1 MVVTQIPETPPTKP
15 SKARIGV
22 FVCECGRNIAGVV
35 DCRALAE
42 AAEKLDGVVCTMVNK
57 FTCADPG
64 QEEIKA
70 AIEEHKLDRVVV
82 AACTPRMHE
91 PTFRRTTQDGGLNQF
106 FFEMA
111 NIRDQGSWCHS
122 SDPEGCQER
131 AADQIAAAVAKAHH
145 LQPLEVLKVGVTPK
159 ALVIGGGVS
168 GIHAALDIADAG
180 YKVYLVERSPTVGG
194 IMALLDKTFPTL
206 DCSICILGPK
216 MAEVS
221 RHPNIELI
229 TYAEVT
235 KVEGF
240 VGNFT
245 VEVTERARFVDP
257 DKCNSCGECTKVCPV
272 AVPNNF
278 DANLGWRPAIWIPYP
293 QAVPSSYLIDID
305 HCLGLQANSS
315 TSCLMCDEAC
325 KVAGADAVIPDD
337 KDKIHNIDVGAIIV
351 ATGYEPYDPTPIT
364 EYGYSVYPNVITA
377 MELERLINAAGPTE
391 GKVIRPSDMQK
402 PHRIAFIQCVGS
414 RDERSHIWCSGF
426 CCMYTIKNA
435 LLLREKYPDA
445 EITIYYMDI
454 RTTFK
459 DYEEFYRRA
468 RQAGIRF
475 QQGRPAE
482 ISEDPATKNLIIH
495 AEDISTGR
503 PTKREYDLVI
513 LSTAAIPSKGTQE
526 LARVLNVPVG
536 PSGFFMEAH
545 PKLKPVDAATEGVFF
560 CGSAQGPKDI
570 PASVAQGSAASSR
583 ALRIITQD
591 EWEIEPIVAE
601 VNPDL
606 CRNTVV
612 KCGIC
617 VKRCAYGA
625 ITAEPGKAAVV
636 TPAKCHGCGTCV
648 AECPANAITQHHFTD
663 DQIMDQIVAL
673 LEENPEDK
681 ILGMLCNWCSY
692 AGADLAGISR
702 YDYPTNIRGVRM
714 MCSGRYSEQFVLEA
728 FRRGAG
734 MVLMSGCRLTET
746 GSDCHY
752 ISGNVWAEKRFN
764 RIAARLKKMGL
775 DERRFRLEWVSA
787 AEGDKWA
794 HVITEMTAHLKEIGR
809 DAIIAEN
816 ERLRPEL
823 EKRLKRLLNP
833 PKPKPKAKT

>member
-1 MVVTQIPETPPTKP
+1 MIQIPETPPSKTR
-15 SKARIGV
+15 KARIGV

-42 AAEKLDGVVCTMVNK
+42 KASKLDGVVCTMVNK

-70 AIEEHKLDRVVV
+70 AIEEHDLDRVVV

-145 LQPLEVLKVGVTPK
+145 LKPLEVLKVGVTQK

-245 VEVTERARFVDP
+245 VQVTERPRFVDP

-272 AVPNNF
+272 TVPNNF

-305 HCLGLQANSS
+305 HCLGLKSGSS

-325 KVAGADAVIPDD
+325 KVAGADAIIPEDSE
-337 KDKIHNIDVGAIIV
+337 KVHSLEVGAIVV

-391 GKVIRPSDMQK
+391 GKVIRPSDMHK

-468 RQAGIRF
+468 RQASIRF

-482 ISEDPATKNLIIH
+482 ISEDPTTKNLIVH

-503 PTKREYDLVI
+503 PTRREYDLVI
-513 LSTAAIPSKGTQE
+513 LSTAAVPSKGTQE

-606 CRNTVV
+606 CRNTTV

-625 ITAEPGKAAVV
+625 ITVEPGKAAYV

-648 AECPANAITQHHFTD
+648 AECPANAITQHNFTD
-663 DQIMDQIVAL
+663 EQIMDQIIAL
-673 LEENPEDK
+673 LEDNPEDK

-764 RIAARLKKMGL
+764 RIAARLKKMGI

-794 HVITEMTAHLKEIGR
+794 HVITEMTTHLKEIGR

-816 ERLRPEL
+816 ERIRPEL
-823 EKRLKRLLNP
+823 EKRLERLLNP